1 MPYGIRKRD
10 SKWVVVKLAEGRQPE
25 RTMGVHDTRQAAE
38 AQQRALYA
46 AERRVVR
53 R

>member
-10 SKWVVVKLAEGRQPE
+10 DRWVVIRLPEGGRPQ

-38 AQQRALYA
+38 AQRRALYA
-46 AERRVVR
+46 AERRVR